1 MTAPRFPDT
10 VTARIHPP
18 SAADEPTTLLAFLDY
33 FRDTLR
39 RQTDGLDAVQLDTRL
54 EPSTLTLGALL
65 KHLALVEGHW
75 ATEVFAG
82 GRMGAPWDSADW
94 EADPDWEMTTAAQ
107 ESPEELRRLYDAEI
121 AAADA
126 IYRRAIEDGGL
137 DTLAV
142 RQRYGHH
149 FSLRWILVHLIEEYA
164 RHCGHAD
171 LIRESIDG
179 AVDL

>member
-1 MTAPRFPDT
+1 MTDRT
-10 VTARIHPP
+10 PP
-18 SAADEPTTLLAFLDY
+18 PFAADEPTMLLAFLHY

-39 RQTDGLDAVQLDTRL
+39 RQADGLDAEQLATRL
-54 EPSTLTLGALL
+54 APSTLTLGALL
-65 KHLALVEGHW
+65 KHLALVECFW
-75 ATEVFAG
+75 TAEVLTG
-82 GRMGAPWDSADW
+82 GRMGEPWASADW
-94 EADPDWEMTTAAQ
+94 DADPDWEMTSAA
-107 ESPEELRRLYDAEI
+107 EDSPDELRRLFDTEV

-126 IYRRAIEDGGL
+126 VYRRLIAEGGL

-142 RQRYGHH
+142 RERHGAHP
-149 FSLRWILVHLIEEYA
+149 SLRWVLVHLVEEYA